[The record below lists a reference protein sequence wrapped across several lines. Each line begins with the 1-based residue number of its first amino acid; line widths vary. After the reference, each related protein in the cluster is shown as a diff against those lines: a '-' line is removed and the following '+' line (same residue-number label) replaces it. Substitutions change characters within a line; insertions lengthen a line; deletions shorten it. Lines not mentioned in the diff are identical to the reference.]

1 VKSAWAVC
9 DNALFAV
16 TNLMVALAVARNS
29 SVEEYGTFALAQSI
43 ALFISIFHTAFLTEP
58 VLVFGAER
66 YRERVEQYVSA
77 AIVVHIGMFVVI
89 EAVLTVVILVLA
101 RLGLSLWPRAFLMAA
116 VGSPFI
122 LLGWTLRRA
131 CYINRAPQ
139 IACLAGVIYIGG
151 LAPLLWV
158 LARSGRLNGLSGFAV
173 MGAAAIPAS
182 LWIQARLGAQWRWRQ
197 PRVFFHDLLRQHF
210 RYGRW
215 ALGAG
220 AMRWVPFNV
229 PLLALASSG
238 SASYSAALRAL
249 MTLLLPAVQFFQPV
263 NTMLIPF
270 CAGRSRAMIR
280 KLVARF
286 AIAEIVLALAY
297 SAATWL
303 LSSSL
308 LHLLYAGKYDNY
320 APYLAPL
327 SLLLLGEA
335 MGGVAAS
342 ALQALE
348 LPSKVFTASLG
359 GALLTLL
366 GTACLHPLTMPAAV
380 RLIVA
385 VYIST
390 ATLLALSLY
399 QTLGDRRLVRF
410 EIEEGPWV

>member
-1 VKSAWAVC
+1 
-9 DNALFAV
+9 
-16 TNLMVALAVARNS
+16 
-29 SVEEYGTFALAQSI
+29 
-43 ALFISIFHTAFLTEP
+43 
-58 VLVFGAER
+58 
-66 YRERVEQYVSA
+66 
-77 AIVVHIGMFVVI
+77 
-89 EAVLTVVILVLA
+89 
-101 RLGLSLWPRAFLMAA
+101 
-116 VGSPFI
+116 
-122 LLGWTLRRA
+122 
-131 CYINRAPQ
+131 
-139 IACLAGVIYIGG
+139 
-151 LAPLLWV
+151 
-158 LARSGRLNGLSGFAV
+158 
-173 MGAAAIPAS
+173 
-182 LWIQARLGAQWRWRQ
+182 
-197 PRVFFHDLLRQHF
+197 
-210 RYGRW
+210 
-215 ALGAG
+215 
-220 AMRWVPFNV
+220 
-229 PLLALASSG
+229 
-238 SASYSAALRAL
+238 
-249 MTLLLPAVQFFQPV
+249 
-263 NTMLIPF
+263 
-270 CAGRSRAMIR
+270 
-280 KLVARF
+280 VARF
-286 AIAEIVLALAY
+286 AVAEIVLALAY